1 MDLRLLLQVEPL
13 PRRGADRMTYGDER
27 LRDGVASARGLGA
40 AQQSQRAAGQPHG
53 RCRVDRLQ
61 TIVDRCDAR
70 EKIENSK
77 PATK

>member
-1 MDLRLLLQVEPL
+1 MQDEITETKALTVRMQNRILTIRNAAGTVRDFEVRNALQVN
-13 PRRGADRMTYGDER
+13 ADAWQD
-27 LRDGVASARGLGA
+27 LLDSLKK
-40 AQQSQRAAGQPHG
+40 
-53 RCRVDRLQ
+53 RVDRLQ